1 MSRRASTAM
10 AMTLVLFAWAAC
22 VPAEEQ
28 PLESGNVLFVCEH
41 GSVKSLL
48 AKLLFERAAA
58 REGLT
63 LRAVSRGT
71 APDAAVPGWMRAAL
85 ERDGFDI
92 GAWQPVALSPSDLRS
107 ARRIVTFD
115 VPLASHGVVS
125 PATEHWDGLP
135 SVSRDYGMGREAIA
149 ARVEELVHE
158 LKQSSVSLG
167 EQRVNRQ

>member
-1 MSRRASTAM
+1 MTRRALTAM
-10 AMTLVLFAWAAC
+10 TMTLALFAWAAY

-48 AKLLFERAAA
+48 AKLLFERTAA

-63 LRAVSRGT
+63 LHAVSRGT
-71 APDAAVPGWMRAAL
+71 APDAAVPEWMRAAL

-92 GAWQPVALSPSDLRS
+92 GAWRPVALSPRDLRS
-107 ARRIVTFD
+107 AQRVVTFD
-115 VPLASHGVVS
+115 VTLASDGLVG

-149 ARVEELVHE
+149 ARVEELVQE
-158 LKQSSVSLG
+158 LKRSSLTLG
-167 EQRVNRQ
+167 KQRVNR